1 MIHPKEREYLNEEST
16 LVVTVRNAAEFHDD
30 VTTNLERLERGE
42 PVETPP
48 RLSFHSYADL
58 MGTFTP
64 STLDLIATVQR
75 ERPVSINEAARTV
88 DRDVS
93 TVHDQL
99 TRLESLGVIY
109 FAEEGQ
115 SNRPVVWFDDLVSTF
130 PSRRKPSQRPPKQ
143 PDNTDDARGDRDLRP
158 MRNLGRALPRTRCRR
173 P

>member
-1 MIHPKEREYLNEEST
+1 MIHPKEREYLDEEST

-48 RLSFHSYADL
+48 RLSFHSYDDL

-109 FAEEGQ
+109 FADEGQ
-115 SNRPVVWFDDLVSTF
+115 SKRPVMWFDDLVIDIPFEEETE
-130 PSRRKPSQRPPKQ
+130 PTPAEA
-143 PDNTDDARGDRDLRP
+143 TG
-158 MRNLGRALPRTRCRR
+158 
-173 P
+173 